1 MCGFPNFA
9 GVVSYEN
16 HVSES
21 SEAIAV
27 REVVIVD
34 GVRTPI
40 GRAGK
45 DKGYYKDIRADD
57 LAVLCVRRLLERN
70 PKLNPA
76 EIEDVF
82 FGCANQSGEQGLN
95 IGRMIALLAG
105 LPVEVAGTT
114 IDRQCGSSLQAVNS
128 AAQAIM
134 TGAGDIA
141 IAGGVESLTHVPMGS
156 GIVPNPKLLDMF
168 PRDMFF
174 MGLTAERLAEMY
186 KITRQQADA
195 FSLRS
200 NQRAIGAR
208 ERFKEEIVP
217 VKLPDGATV
226 DVDQGPRA
234 ETSIEK
240 LATLQ
245 PSFKPGGQV
254 TAGNSSQISDGAAAV
269 LLMSAERARSLGA
282 KPFAKIRAVG
292 VAGVRPE
299 IMGWG
304 PVPASGKALAR
315 AGLKMGDIG
324 LVEINEAFAA
334 QVLAC
339 NSELK
344 IDEGLLNVNGGAVAL
359 GHPLGCSG
367 ARLVVTLTHEM
378 RRRGT
383 PLGLATM
390 CIGIGQGIATVV
402 EQV

>member
-1 MCGFPNFA
+1 
-9 GVVSYEN
+9 
-16 HVSES
+16 
-21 SEAIAV
+21 V

-40 GRAGK
+40 GKAGK
-45 DKGYYKDIRADD
+45 DKGYYKDIRGDE
-57 LAVLCVRRLLERN
+57 LAVMCIRRLLDKN
-70 PKLNPA
+70 PKVDPK
-76 EIEDVF
+76 EIEDVV

-95 IGRMIALLAG
+95 VGRNISLLSG

-114 IDRQCGSSLQAVNS
+114 IDRQCGSSLQAVNF
-128 AAQAIM
+128 AAMEIM
-134 TGAGDIA
+134 TGAGEVMV
-141 IAGGVESLTHVPMGS
+141 AGGLEHMTHVPMGS
-156 GIVPNPKLLDMF
+156 GISPNPRLMELY

-174 MGLTAERLAEMY
+174 MGLTAERLATMY

-200 NQRAIGAR
+200 NQRAVAAR

-217 VKLPDGATV
+217 VKLPDGGTV

-234 ETSIEK
+234 ETSLEK
-240 LATLQ
+240 LASLS
-245 PSFKPGGQV
+245 PSFKPDGQV
-254 TAGNSSQISDGAAAV
+254 TAGNSSQISDGAAA
-269 LLMSAERARSLGA
+269 LILMSADRAKSLA
-282 KPFAKIRAVG
+282 IKPMARIRATA

-304 PVPASGKALAR
+304 PVPSTHKALDR
-315 AGLKMGDIG
+315 AGLKVPDIN
-324 LVEINEAFAA
+324 LFEINEAFAA

-339 NSELK
+339 NTDLK
-344 IDEGLLNVNGGAVAL
+344 INEEILNPNGGAVAL

-378 RRRGT
+378 RRRGV
-383 PLGLATM
+383 PLGVATM
-390 CIGIGQGIATVV
+390 CIGIGQGIATVI

>member
-1 MCGFPNFA
+1 M
-9 GVVSYEN
+9 
-16 HVSES
+16 
-21 SEAIAV
+21 

-34 GVRTPI
+34 AVRTPI
-40 GRAGK
+40 GKAGK
-45 DKGYYKDIRADD
+45 DKGYFKDIRGDD
-57 LAVLCVRRLLERN
+57 LGAACIRKLVEKN

-76 EIEDVF
+76 EIEDVV

-95 IGRMIALLAG
+95 VGRMIGLLAG

-114 IDRQCGSSLQAVNS
+114 IDRQCGSSLQAVNF
-128 AAQAIM
+128 AAMEIM
-134 TGAGDIA
+134 VGAGDVM
-141 IAGGVESLTHVPMGS
+141 IAGGVEHMTHVPMGA
-156 GIVPNPKLLDMF
+156 GIAPNPKLLELF

-174 MGLTAERLAEMY
+174 MGMTAERLATMY
-186 KITRQQADA
+186 NITRMQADE

-200 NQRAIGAR
+200 NQRAIAAR
-208 ERFKEEIVP
+208 DRFKEEIVP
-217 VKLPDGATV
+217 IKLPDGTTV

-234 ETSIEK
+234 ETTIEK
-240 LATLQ
+240 LASLT
-245 PSFKPGGQV
+245 PSFKPDGQV
-254 TAGNSSQISDGAAAV
+254 TAGNSSQISDGASAV
-269 LLMSAERARSLGA
+269 LMMSTERAKSLGI
-282 KPFAKIRAVG
+282 KPMAKIRATA

-304 PVPASGKALAR
+304 PVPATHKVLKR
-315 AGLKMGDIG
+315 AGIAMNDIG

-339 NSELK
+339 NTDLK
-344 IDEGLLNVNGGAVAL
+344 IDQAILNVNGGAVAL

-367 ARLVVTLTHEM
+367 ARLVATLTHEM

-383 PLGLATM
+383 ALGLATM

>member
-1 MCGFPNFA
+1 M
-9 GVVSYEN
+9 
-16 HVSES
+16 
-21 SEAIAV
+21 
-27 REVVIVD
+27 REVVIID

-45 DKGYYKDIRADD
+45 DKGYYKEIRADD
-57 LAVLCVRRLLERN
+57 LAVNCVRRLIEKN
-70 PKLNPA
+70 PKVNPA
-76 EIEDVF
+76 EIEDLV

-95 IGRMIALLAG
+95 VARMIGLLSG

-114 IDRQCGSSLQAVNS
+114 VDRQCGSSLQAVNF
-128 AAQAIM
+128 AAQEIM
-134 TGAGDIA
+134 VGAGEVA
-141 IAGGVESLTHVPMGS
+141 IAGGVEHMTHVPMGS

-174 MGLTAERLAEMY
+174 MGLTAERLADMY
-186 KITRQQADA
+186 KITRRESDA
-195 FSLRS
+195 FALRS
-200 NQRAIGAR
+200 NQRAIAAR
-208 ERFKEEIVP
+208 ERFKQEIVP
-217 VKLPDGATV
+217 VKLPDATTV

-234 ETSIEK
+234 ETTMEK
-240 LATLQ
+240 LAALQ
-245 PSFKPGGQV
+245 PSFKSDGQV

-269 LLMSAERARSLGA
+269 LLMSAERARDLGL
-282 KPFAKIRAVG
+282 KPIAKIRATA

-304 PVPASGKALAR
+304 PVPSTHKALKR
-315 AGLKMGDIG
+315 AGLDIKDIG
-324 LVEINEAFAA
+324 LFEINEAFAA

-339 NSELK
+339 NTDLK
-344 IDEGLLNVNGGAVAL
+344 IDEEKLNVNGGAVAL

-378 RRRGT
+378 RRRGI
-383 PLGLATM
+383 PLGVATM